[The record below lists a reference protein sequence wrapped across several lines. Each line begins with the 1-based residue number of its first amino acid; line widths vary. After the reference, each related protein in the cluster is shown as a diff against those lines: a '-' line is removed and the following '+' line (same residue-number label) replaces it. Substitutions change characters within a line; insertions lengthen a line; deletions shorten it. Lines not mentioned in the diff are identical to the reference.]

1 MDFGKMMKV
10 SGLNIYDKLLILFI
24 ALLSLGVI
32 GGAFQPVRIFVV
44 CCIPFMYAYFIRRRN
59 VLRAYRFELFFFVFW
74 WLWAVVSLL
83 WAIIPAESVK
93 HVVYMTINFHAFFVI
108 IWLANR
114 ANCPQ
119 ESVLRGWL
127 LLFVLTIPIALY
139 ELWFDVHL
147 PVAAQESGMMMNF
160 GYEVMER
167 RFASVTYGNLNGYNT
182 ILCCILPF
190 VLLNVLKPKAS
201 KVNTFLAWA
210 LLLCMCYL
218 VVSNNS
224 RGAMLCLLIGLCLF
238 ALYYLKAG
246 RGVLMLL
253 LVALVAIVYA
263 VQHFD
268 DLFGLILNRFESQ
281 GLDDDGRMDNIVCG
295 WDAFLNTYML
305 GVGAGNYMP
314 VMEWE
319 YGLSISAAHNLF
331 LEIGVQYGLFVT
343 VAFLGMLW
351 RVWTKARINQ
361 DQFDRRFAIMALC
374 IFPFAHIINSG
385 NLLDARMWLLLASM
399 YVLADRRYNI
409 I

>member
-1 MDFGKMMKV
+1 MLQLKSF
-10 SGLNIYDKLLILFI
+10 NIYDKFIILFI
-24 ALLSLGVI
+24 SLLSLGVI
-32 GGAFQPVRIFVV
+32 GGALQPVRILVV
-44 CCIPFMYAYFIRRRN
+44 CCMPFMYAYFIKHKG
-59 VLRAYRFELFFFVFW
+59 VLRAYRFELLFFVFW

-83 WAIIPAESVK
+83 WARVPVESVK
-93 HVVYMTINFHAFFVI
+93 HVVYMAINFHAFFVLV
-108 IWLANR
+108 WLANR
-114 ANCPQ
+114 ATCPQ
-119 ESVLRGWL
+119 KAVLDGWL

-147 PVAAQESGMMMNF
+147 PMAAQESDMMMNF
-160 GYEVMER
+160 GYEVLER
-167 RFASVTYGNLNGYNT
+167 RFSSVTYGNLNGYNT

-190 VLLNVLKPKAS
+190 VLLNVLKPQTT
-201 KVNTFLAWA
+201 KVHTIVAWA

-218 VVSNNS
+218 VVSNSS
-224 RGAMLCLLIGLCLF
+224 RGAMLCLVFGLCLF
-238 ALYYLKAG
+238 GLYYLKQG
-246 RGVLMLL
+246 KGIFVLL
-253 LVALVAIVYA
+253 LMVVVAGVYV